1 MSILAIIRDVTERTK
16 AEEALHESEL
26 RMRQF
31 YELYDLICIRLR
43 NLVVYTSHESILK
56 NEH

>member
-31 YELYDLICIRLR
+31 YELYMISF
-43 NLVVYTSHESILK
+43 VFG
-56 NEH
+56 